1 MYNESQGH
9 MYFFNAKNSVRI
21 RQYIQYYTQYYFLI
35 NTVIFS
41 IEVVIC
47 NICTKRLYTDALFNC
62 LTITYNTVF
71 NG

>member
-1 MYNESQGH
+1 MDSESQGH
-9 MYFFNAKNSVRI
+9 MYFFNANNFVRI

-47 NICTKRLYTDALFNC
+47 NICTEQHYTDALFNC
-62 LTITYNTVF
+62 LAITYNAVS
-71 NG
+71 